1 MTTPVP
7 PRRAAL
13 GARLR
18 ELRAVRYR
26 SGSALARE
34 LGWEQPRLSK
44 LERGTQLPSESDL
57 QAWVT
62 ATGATAEQEA
72 ELREMVTAARLG
84 YRVWGDAWRTPGGI
98 AASQDEIARLD
109 AQATRIAEY
118 QPAMIPGL
126 VQTPAYAR
134 EMLSVA
140 GGPKLI
146 GADPDVIEQRV
157 AAQQRRQ
164 QVLYMPGKRIQ
175 LVMGEAALRT
185 WFGEPGTLAGQLDR
199 LAAVAGLAGVE
210 VGVLPFDAPS
220 PVLPLAGFA
229 LNDSEVVWVE
239 TLTGEQRLDEPDE
252 VAAYVAA
259 FDAALGAALVGDD
272 AVALIRKAGDTRG

>member
-7 PRRAAL
+7 PRRAEL

-18 ELRAVRYR
+18 ELRAARFR
-26 SGSALARE
+26 SGSELARA
-34 LGWEQPRLSK
+34 LGWPQSRLSK
-44 LERGTQLPSESDL
+44 LERGTQLPSENDL
-57 QAWVT
+57 TAWLN
-62 ATGATAEQEA
+62 ATGATHDEVA
-72 ELREMVTAARLG
+72 ELRDLVAAARLG
-84 YRVWGDAWRTPGGI
+84 YRVWRDAWRTPGGI
-98 AASQDEIARLD
+98 VASQDEFARLD
-109 AQATRIAEY
+109 TRATRIAEY

-134 EMLSVA
+134 QVLSVV
-140 GGPKLI
+140 GGPTVL
-146 GADPDVIEQRV
+146 GADPEVIEQRI

-164 QVLYMPGKRIQ
+164 QVLYVPTKRVQ

-185 WFGEPGTLAGQLDR
+185 RFGEPDTLAGQLDR
-199 LAAVAGLAGVE
+199 LASVAGLANVE
-210 VGVLPFDAPS
+210 IGVLPFDAPS

-239 TLTGEQRLDEPDE
+239 TLTGEQQIDDPDE

-259 FDAALGAALVGDD
+259 FEAALGAALVGEE
-272 AVALIRKAGDTRG
+272 AVAMIRGCSA